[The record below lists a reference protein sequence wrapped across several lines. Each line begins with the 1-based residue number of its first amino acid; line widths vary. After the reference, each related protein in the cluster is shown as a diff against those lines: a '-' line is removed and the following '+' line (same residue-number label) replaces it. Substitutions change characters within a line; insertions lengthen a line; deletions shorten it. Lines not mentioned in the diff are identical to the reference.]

1 MLTESVLWERV
12 KSLKEKTVYTL
23 IQRRANPIAAVTD
36 TEVKIRNRKTGT
48 TRGGIYR
55 NYETLYIEGRL
66 GDGKEG
72 NLRGMRVILAI
83 LSEALRDEIHVIKG
97 EIRLKSFGNQLG

>member
-1 MLTESVLWERV
+1 VLTESVLWERV
-12 KSLKEKTVYTL
+12 KSLKEKTVYSL

-66 GDGKEG
+66 GGGKEG
-72 NLRGMRVILAI
+72 NLRGMRVILVI
-83 LSEALRDEIHVIKG
+83 LSEAVRDEIHVIKG